1 MAYTCHLCND
11 AEPAV
16 ILITP
21 LKGGDTMA
29 IGQGCLVMSYCG
41 LLSVLMDVD
50 AEQLYDGLVALQKAT
65 EDARVAAATAER
77 HAAARKS
84 RAPRKTASGPKPAE
98 VPESAPAPG

>member
-11 AEPAV
+11 AEPAT

-29 IGQGCLVMSYCG
+29 IGQACLVMGYCG

-50 AEQLYDGLVALQKAT
+50 AEQLYDGLVALQALT
-65 EDARVAAATAER
+65 VE
-77 HAAARKS
+77 ARKADAQDAPQAKP
-84 RAPRKTASGPKPAE
+84 RAPRKPRTPGPGRKSPA
-98 VPESAPAPG
+98 VPESAPATG

>member
-21 LKGGDTMA
+21 LRGGDTMA
-29 IGQGCLVMSYCG
+29 IGEGCMVMGYCG

-50 AEQLYDGLVALQKAT
+50 AEQLYDGLVALQTAT
-65 EDARVAAATAER
+65 RAAEAAADAPAPDKPPTR
-77 HAAARKS
+77 
-84 RAPRKTASGPKPAE
+84 PRKPRTAKPGPAPDPVE
-98 VPESAPAPG
+98 GSAPAPS

>member
-21 LKGGDTMA
+21 LRGGDTMA
-29 IGQGCLVMSYCG
+29 IGEACMVMGYCG

-50 AEQLYDGLVALQKAT
+50 AEQLYDGLVALQAATKA
-65 EDARVAAATAER
+65 AQAAADAPTPD
-77 HAAARKS
+77 KPPTT
-84 RAPRKTASGPKPAE
+84 PRKPRRAASGPAPDA
-98 VPESAPAPG
+98 VPESAPAPS

>member
-11 AEPAV
+11 AEQAT

-29 IGQGCLVMSYCG
+29 IGEGCMVMGYCG

-50 AEQLYDGLVALQKAT
+50 AEQLYDGLVALQAAT
-65 EDARVAAATAER
+65 LAARAAAGAETP
-77 HAAARKS
+77 AKPPAKP
-84 RAPRKTASGPKPAE
+84 RAPRRTKPGPAPAE
-98 VPESAPAPG
+98 VPQSAPAPS

>member
-11 AEPAV
+11 AEPAT

-29 IGQGCLVMSYCG
+29 IGEGCMVMGYCG

-50 AEQLYDGLVALQKAT
+50 AEQLYDGLVALQ
-65 EDARVAAATAER
+65 AATK
-77 HAAARKS
+77 AAQDAADTETPARPPAKP
-84 RAPRKTASGPKPAE
+84 RAPRRAKSGPAPAE
-98 VPESAPAPG
+98 VPGSVPAPS